1 MLTVRLILEDP
12 LILVL
17 QTIDQGIEKE
27 YEIRKGGT
35 VWHCHKN
42 PRATNIEFQLYIKLA
57 SSAVRNMTSGYLL
70 QCSII
75 EYL

>member
-1 MLTVRLILEDP
+1 MLTVRLILENP

-35 VWHCHKN
+35 V
-42 PRATNIEFQLYIKLA
+42 
-57 SSAVRNMTSGYLL
+57 
-70 QCSII
+70 
-75 EYL
+75 